1 MWTVTF
7 NTMGFKV
14 TFQTQGNSESRT
26 EAEISWEGWE
36 RVSQVFPKCPIFAQL
51 EKGRSKFWLQ
61 IMIF

>member
-14 TFQTQGNSESRT
+14 TFKTQGNSESRK

-36 RVSQVFPKCPIFAQL
+36 RVSQVFPK
-51 EKGRSKFWLQ
+51 
-61 IMIF
+61 